1 MTNDIRQ
8 QLNFGTPILNM
19 ALSDG
24 YSAWD
29 FSGANPPGGN
39 ININGRN
46 FTYVDMCQYA
56 LECKRAG
63 RYAESIGGYTRVI
76 GECKKTTG
84 KLYISVIRSY
94 IKVLISV
101 NAFYP
106 AFSLVGTALADMQ
119 QASNVNEQEFQLFMG
134 YFQNLIE
141 LSKMVIDHNDFSAV
155 KGFSANYSGSSN
167 YQLQCTSDEIR
178 EQFAKI
184 RAEVRQVYG
193 E

>member
-1 MTNDIRQ
+1 MTNEIRQ

-19 ALSDG
+19 ALRDG

-39 ININGRN
+39 INIDGRN

-63 RYAESIGGYTRVI
+63 RYAEAIGGYTRVI

-119 QASNVNEQEFQLFMG
+119 QASYVNQQEYQLFMG
-134 YFQNLIE
+134 YFQDLVE
-141 LSKMVIDHNDFSAV
+141 LSKMIIDRNDFSALN
-155 KGFSANYSGSSN
+155 GWCANYSGSSS
-167 YQLQCTSDEIR
+167 YRLQSDYNEIR
-178 EQFAKI
+178 EQFTKI

>member
-1 MTNDIRQ
+1 MTNEIRQ

-19 ALSDG
+19 ALRDG
-24 YSAWD
+24 CSAWD
-29 FSGANPPGGN
+29 FSGANPPSGN

-63 RYAESIGGYTRVI
+63 RYAEAIGGYTRVI

-141 LSKMVIDHNDFSAV
+141 LSKMVIDHNDFSAA

-167 YQLQCTSDEIR
+167 YQLQCTLDEIR

>member
-1 MTNDIRQ
+1 MTNEIKQ
-8 QLNFGTPILNM
+8 QINFGTPILNM
-19 ALSDG
+19 ALRGG
-24 YSAWD
+24 YSVWD
-29 FSGANPPGGN
+29 FSGANPPGGR
-39 ININGRN
+39 ININGRIY
-46 FTYVDMCQYA
+46 TYTDMCQYA
-56 LECKRAG
+56 LDCKRSG
-63 RYAESIGGYTRVI
+63 KYAESIGGYIRVI
-76 GECKKTTG
+76 SECKKTTG

-167 YQLQCTSDEIR
+167 YQLQCSLDEIR
-178 EQFAKI
+178 EQLAKI